1 MDFLKLIHGLAG
13 PCGDLIQSVQRC
25 KMVAVVG
32 YFFDVLQIFKLS
44 EPHVLIRL
52 EHLTR
57 FGQNEER
64 VVSAFD
70 IGDRCL
76 ITDMNRDVNLL
87 KAYVRWLD
95 EPEGSPNV
103 NLEPHIFVI

>member
-1 MDFLKLIHGLAG
+1 
-13 PCGDLIQSVQRC
+13 
-25 KMVAVVG
+25 MVAVVG

-52 EHLTR
+52 KYLTR

-87 KAYVRWLD
+87 KAYV
-95 EPEGSPNV
+95 
-103 NLEPHIFVI
+103 